1 MARMGRLVKRNKS
14 AKRSLEIENQI
25 YPALFVIRYKSLN
38 RSKTI
43 NGANL

>member
-1 MARMGRLVKRNKS
+1 V
-14 AKRSLEIENQI
+14 ENRALFFGKLDAI
-25 YPALFVIRYKSLN
+25 YPALFVIRSKSLN

>member
-1 MARMGRLVKRNKS
+1 LKNRALFFGKF
-14 AKRSLEIENQI
+14 NQI
-25 YPALFVIRYKSLN
+25 YPALFVIRSKSLN

>member
-1 MARMGRLVKRNKS
+1 VLFFGKFNL
-14 AKRSLEIENQI
+14 I
-25 YPALFVIRYKSLN
+25 YPALFVISSNSLN